1 MPSYN
6 VGIVG
11 AGIAGLYT
19 ALLLQREGHSV
30 HIFEATNRIGGRVYT
45 HYFTA
50 AENQYYEAG
59 AMRIPDIESHGVV
72 FSLIKYLNGHKN
84 VPARMDI
91 RLIDYVYRH
100 ENNDMYFN
108 SSTVQGEVMTLTPLT
123 AGWISVP
130 ESYKTKNAGELLD
143 EAFCGLSH
151 GENDSFDRAISRIVR
166 EYDHCTFRHFLIS
179 VKHWPPSV
187 IDFVEATVFQPNEFS
202 LSVPEIYMRL
212 QEFKAGKWKTI
223 NQGMSRLPEAMAWL
237 VGYQNITIGAQV
249 TQVITL
255 NDKRIRIK
263 AVGHDGIID
272 AEFDR
277 LILAIP
283 PAALQ
288 RIANRPTWSLEK
300 ETAIRSLQLEPLYK
314 MGLRFKTRFW
324 EDVSCGGNFGGQT
337 NTDLPIRWL
346 VFPSHGIGESEPGV
360 LLVYGWMTDAAN
372 WFPLDPIQRRALAL
386 ECIAKMFQGKRD
398 RTGAEINVHE
408 LLIES
413 SDTIWSEQTATGATM
428 FRPGQLTRHFAEASR
443 PEGNIFFAG
452 EHLSYHHTWIAGAI
466 HSGIQAA
473 RDLLDINVQ
482 PLDPG
487 LLSENQKGIDV
498 KDIAKAKFKLNP
510 NALLNLSFRKNI
522 SECNCPEGS
531 SELIASKG
539 HQSALGPIVTNL
551 EA

>member
-45 HYFTA
+45 HYFTE

-72 FSLIKYLNGHKN
+72 FSLIEYLNGHKD
-84 VPARMDI
+84 VPARMEI
-91 RLIDYVYRH
+91 RLMDYVYRH
-100 ENNDMYFN
+100 ENNGMYFN
-108 SSTVQGEVMTLTPLT
+108 SSTVQAEIMSLTPLT
-123 AGWISVP
+123 AGW
-130 ESYKTKNAGELLD
+130 
-143 EAFCGLSH
+143 
-151 GENDSFDRAISRIVR
+151 
-166 EYDHCTFRHFLIS
+166 
-179 VKHWPPSV
+179 
-187 IDFVEATVFQPNEFS
+187 
-202 LSVPEIYMRL
+202 
-212 QEFKAGKWKTI
+212 EFKTGKWKTI

-237 VGYQNITIGAQV
+237 VGYRNITIGAQV
-249 TQVITL
+249 TQVITHS
-255 NDKRIRIK
+255 DKRIRIK

-277 LILAIP
+277 LVLAIP

-288 RIANRPTWSLEK
+288 RIANRPIWSLEK

-324 EDVSCGGNFGGQT
+324 EDVSCGGNLGGQT

-346 VFPSHGIGESEPGV
+346 VFPSHGIGENEPGV

-372 WFPLDPIQRRALAL
+372 WFPLDPVQRRALAL
-386 ECIAKMFQGKRD
+386 ECIAKVFQGKRD

-413 SDTIWSEQTATGATM
+413 SDTIWSEQTATGVTM
-428 FRPGQLTRHFAEASR
+428 FRPGQLTRHFAQASR

-487 LLSENQKGIDV
+487 LLDKNQKGIDL

-510 NALLNLSFRKNI
+510 NVSTSL
-522 SECNCPEGS
+522 
-531 SELIASKG
+531 
-539 HQSALGPIVTNL
+539 H
-551 EA
+551 

>member
-1 MPSYN
+1 
-6 VGIVG
+6 
-11 AGIAGLYT
+11 
-19 ALLLQREGHSV
+19 
-30 HIFEATNRIGGRVYT
+30 
-45 HYFTA
+45 
-50 AENQYYEAG
+50 
-59 AMRIPDIESHGVV
+59 
-72 FSLIKYLNGHKN
+72 
-84 VPARMDI
+84 MDI

-277 LILAIP
+277 LVLAIP

-300 ETAIRSLQLEPLYK
+300 ETAIRSLQLEPLDEVPEAK
-314 MGLRFKTRFW
+314 
-324 EDVSCGGNFGGQT
+324 DVPATET
-337 NTDLPIRWL
+337 NSYCSR
-346 VFPSHGIGESEPGV
+346 
-360 LLVYGWMTDAAN
+360 MTDAAN

-510 NALLNLSFRKNI
+510 NSAI
-522 SECNCPEGS
+522 VQ
-531 SELIASKG
+531 KG
-539 HQSALGPIVTNL
+539 LQN
-551 EA
+551 

>member
-45 HYFTA
+45 HYFTE

-72 FSLIKYLNGHKN
+72 FSLIEYLNGHKD
-84 VPARMDI
+84 VPARMEI
-91 RLIDYVYRH
+91 RLMDYVYRH
-100 ENNDMYFN
+100 ENNGMYFN
-108 SSTVQGEVMTLTPLT
+108 SSTVQAEIMSLTPLT
-123 AGWISVP
+123 AGWVSVP
-130 ESYKTKNAGELLD
+130 ESYKTKNVGELLD
-143 EAFCGLSH
+143 EVFCGLSH
-151 GENDSFDRAISRIVR
+151 GENDSFDHALSRIVR

-212 QEFKAGKWKTI
+212 QEFKTGKWKTI

-237 VGYQNITIGAQV
+237 VGYRNITIGAQV
-249 TQVITL
+249 TQVITHS
-255 NDKRIRIK
+255 DKRIRIK

-277 LILAIP
+277 LVLAIP

-288 RIANRPTWSLEK
+288 RIANRPIWSLEK
-300 ETAIRSLQLEPLYK
+300 ETAIRSLQLEPL
-314 MGLRFKTRFW
+314 
-324 EDVSCGGNFGGQT
+324 
-337 NTDLPIRWL
+337 
-346 VFPSHGIGESEPGV
+346 
-360 LLVYGWMTDAAN
+360 MTDAAN
-372 WFPLDPIQRRALAL
+372 WFPLDPVQRRALAL
-386 ECIAKMFQGKRD
+386 ECIAKVFQGKRD

-413 SDTIWSEQTATGATM
+413 SDTIWSEQTATGVTM
-428 FRPGQLTRHFAEASR
+428 FRPGQLTRHFAQASR

-487 LLSENQKGIDV
+487 LLDKNQKGIDL

-510 NALLNLSFRKNI
+510 NALLNLSFRKNT

-531 SELIASKG
+531 VELIASKG